1 MLEPALKKIHSF
13 VREMY
18 PLHWLICHVNTFEC
32 LEGMVGRK
40 SMYLRLRSLFST
52 LVLSSKDILRG
63 LHTLAQLFGP
73 LQSLYG
79 MTVFERNIEE

>member
-40 SMYLRLRSLFST
+40 SMSVSMSEILVQYTGVQRTSYEDFTHWHNRLVHYSHYT
-52 LVLSSKDILRG
+52 
-63 LHTLAQLFGP
+63 
-73 LQSLYG
+73 
-79 MTVFERNIEE
+79 E